1 MKGRMKQIEREY
13 GEPLETL
20 IPRLL
25 TKHGSVEP
33 VAKLLNI
40 HYNAL
45 YRWCKK
51 AGIERRIVFEIPTV
65 SEAIPTVSEAIPE
78 AEHAS

>member
-13 GEPLETL
+13 GEPLEKL

-25 TKHGSVEP
+25 TEKGGMEP
-33 VAKLLNI
+33 TATLLKI

-51 AGIERRIVFEIPTV
+51 AGVQRRTVYEIP
-65 SEAIPTVSEAIPE
+65 EP
-78 AEHAS
+78 EHAA